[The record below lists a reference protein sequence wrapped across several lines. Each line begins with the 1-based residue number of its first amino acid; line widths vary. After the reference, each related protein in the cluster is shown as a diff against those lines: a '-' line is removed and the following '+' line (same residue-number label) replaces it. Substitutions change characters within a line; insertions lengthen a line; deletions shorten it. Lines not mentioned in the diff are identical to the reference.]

1 MNKITM
7 IYMLLLTFIMMSC
20 KDADN
25 HKKKLEI
32 DYENMPPQEL
42 AIKSYNEAL
51 FGIDT
56 SDFENEIKAIQS
68 DYTLFLGDK
77 SLDMMSLN
85 FIRNFI
91 TDTFCI
97 RLNDEVERK
106 FEDKT
111 ALTEDIKAVYQ
122 RLSYYYPMI
131 ELPQP
136 YFYVSGIDYETP
148 PVMLAE
154 NGIAISLD
162 YYLGVNDRIYDYIG
176 MPRFRSVRCH
186 PSYVPRDL
194 AQSIYQAFLYRQH
207 NQKDVLTEMIH
218 SGKMYYF
225 MEAMNPHLPDSVLMG
240 YSSKQ
245 MQWIQ
250 NNEGNVWASVVGNDM
265 LYAKGLD
272 AYRNFFGDGPFT
284 QAFSDEAPA
293 RLGEYLGLQI
303 VRSYMTNNEVSL
315 QELMAN
321 DDVQQIFQESFYK
334 PRKE

>member
-1 MNKITM
+1 MNKIRL
-7 IYMLLLTFIMMSC
+7 ICLLLLSFVMLSC
-20 KDADN
+20 DNADN

-32 DYENMPPQEL
+32 DYKNLPPQDM

-51 FGIDT
+51 FSIDT
-56 SDFENEIKAIQS
+56 SDFENEIKNIQS
-68 DYTLFLGDK
+68 DYTLFLGEN
-77 SLDMMSLN
+77 SLDKMSLN
-85 FIRNFI
+85 FIKNFI

-97 RLNDEVERK
+97 RLNEEVEKK
-106 FEDKT
+106 FKDKT
-111 ALTEDIKAVYQ
+111 SLTEDIKTVFQ
-122 RLSYYYPMI
+122 RMSYYYPEI
-131 ELPQP
+131 KLPQP

-162 YYLGVNDRIYDYIG
+162 YYLGVNNRIYDYVG
-176 MPRFRSVRCH
+176 MPRFRSTRCH
-186 PSYVPRDL
+186 PAYVARDL
-194 AQSIYQAFLYRQH
+194 AQSIYQTFLYRQH

-225 MEAMNPHLPDSVLMG
+225 MEALNPHLPDSVLLG

-293 RLGEYLGLQI
+293 RLGEFIGLQI
-303 VRSYMTNNEVSL
+303 VRSYMGNNDVSL
-315 QELMAN
+315 QELMAD
-321 DDVQQIFQESFYK
+321 DDVQHIFQESFYK